1 VPSGFGAFHGILGSD
16 CAAVR
21 AAVLE
26 PEEPF
31 PDSKNRLLST
41 MLCSGRAVHTMNP
54 HAVFGIN
61 LADLPPGTH

>member
-1 VPSGFGAFHGILGSD
+1 MVLVRFKAFWEAI
-16 CAAVR
+16 VQQF
-21 AAVLE
+21 VQQFLE
-26 PEEPF
+26 PEERF

-41 MLCSGRAVHTMNP
+41 MLCSGRAVHAMNP